1 MRISWLFSVVTGR
14 GACMTAG
21 RKKKMWRIPAT
32 HFSPTGSHMAKELT
46 RPRRLAG
53 ADSQRLTL
61 VGNKP
66 AEIRTPVSEED
77 LFATIQDD
85 IIPRLMLAHAGDL
98 PREEACADARLPPTP
113 EEIAAFAQLSVDD
126 DLTSSLSFVEQMCA
140 QGLTVE
146 SILLDLVA
154 AAARLLGEQWLAD
167 DRPFTEVTAGL
178 CTLQKVVHV
187 LGPSFAPPR
196 ANHGFV
202 VLVAVQPEQH
212 TLGIYLLGE
221 FLRRAGWGVHVAPAM
236 TDADLLA
243 LVRDQHVEMVG
254 ITVSNTDLLGPLE
267 LLIRAIKQQ
276 SSNREIVVMVGG
288 PLPLE
293 QYGRDNGAT
302 VCSDP
307 RDVVRWL
314 DQHLIGK

>member
-1 MRISWLFSVVTGR
+1 
-14 GACMTAG
+14 
-21 RKKKMWRIPAT
+21 
-32 HFSPTGSHMAKELT
+32 MAKQLS
-46 RPRRLAG
+46 RPRGAG
-53 ADSQRLTL
+53 ADSHRLTL
-61 VGNKP
+61 VGNLP
-66 AEIRTPVSEED
+66 AEIRQPVSEED
-77 LFATIQDD
+77 LFATIQED
-85 IIPRLMLAHAGDL
+85 IIPRLMLAHASDL
-98 PREEACADARLPPTP
+98 PREEACADGRLPPTP
-113 EEIAAFAQLSVDD
+113 EEVEAFAQLSVDD
-126 DLTSSLSFVEQMCA
+126 DLTASLRFVEDLCA

-154 AAARLLGEQWLAD
+154 ASARLLGEQWLAD
-167 DRPFTEVTAGL
+167 DRMFTEVTTGL

-221 FLRRAGWGVHVAPAM
+221 FLRRASWGVHVAPAM

-243 LVRDQHVEMVG
+243 LVRDQHVDMVG
-254 ITVSNTDLLGPLE
+254 ITVSNSDSLGPLGH
-267 LLIRAIKQQ
+267 LISAVKRR
-276 SSNREIVVMVGG
+276 SMNRDLVVMVGG

-307 RDVVRWL
+307 RNVVRWL
-314 DQHLIGK
+314 DQHVLGK